1 MLYVAVA
8 EHLTAQHS
16 AIKMLHSRVRLL
28 LHYARAVQAGE
39 LPPRQ
44 DVLRDAYSLS
54 HHLPVID
61 SERFRADFYNVR
73 ILAPLSKHA
82 TVLKMMMLT

>member
-1 MLYVAVA
+1 MLNNITVA
-8 EHLTAQHS
+8 EHLTSQHS

-28 LHYARAVQAGE
+28 LNYARAVQAGE

-61 SERFRADFYNVR
+61 SERFKADFYNV
-73 ILAPLSKHA
+73 SKMIKHFQ
-82 TVLKMMMLT
+82 VCFNNKINQ